1 MEQPYDPSNFAEYS
15 TNGHGTGVVEEYETH
30 NEFGPLSSVLGDGGM
45 GISALAFDTHEELL
59 WMGNQVSVDDSC
71 QIKITNNHVGWSRDL
86 ILRDPA
92 VKVHQLPG
100 ERQRGCAG
108 PDHL

>member
-1 MEQPYDPSNFAEYS
+1 MEQPYDPSTFAEYS

-45 GISALAFDTHEELL
+45 GISALAFDTYEELL
-59 WMGNQVSVDDSC
+59 WMGNQVAVDSF
-71 QIKITNNHVGWSRDL
+71 QIKITNNPLGWSRDL
-86 ILRDPA
+86 LLWDPA

-108 PDHL
+108 PDNL

>member
-1 MEQPYDPSNFAEYS
+1 MEQPYDPSTFAEYS

-59 WMGNQVSVDDSC
+59 WMGNLGGHVTSYYGTSLQQYTSFQVDSLC
-71 QIKITNNHVGWSRDL
+71 SY
-86 ILRDPA
+86 
-92 VKVHQLPG
+92 
-100 ERQRGCAG
+100 
-108 PDHL
+108 